1 MGCQGFQ
8 LAFLQHIRT
17 TIQATLQ
24 LVDIKVVGLVPV
36 LRLRVPTQQGAGL
49 QRNLAP
55 LPQIHRIGEPTHPG
69 LGEPFIDHLE
79 YDIAEVPA
87 RCLAGR
93 IGQRVAMQLIAR
105 IEEQGIEL
113 AMIVMHK
120 AFETDGALV
129 HGLELFN
136 GDG

>member
-1 MGCQGFQ
+1 
-8 LAFLQHIRT
+8 
-17 TIQATLQ
+17 
-24 LVDIKVVGLVPV
+24 
-36 LRLRVPTQQGAGL
+36 
-49 QRNLAP
+49 
-55 LPQIHRIGEPTHPG
+55 
-69 LGEPFIDHLE
+69 
-79 YDIAEVPA
+79 
-87 RCLAGR
+87 
-93 IGQRVAMQLIAR
+93 MQLIAR